1 MLFQTL
7 DSKQECVGVYKDGTL
22 LFGESK
28 ILNELEGSR
37 TWSYASYLEGRDI
50 EYANLYCGLPL
61 NDVCPEHLRS
71 DWEFVNKKLEAY
83 MRSILE
89 AKISLDDVCFYDM
102 VPERFLA
109 DYCYMKD
116 KICDH
121 VFENY
126 PKPENYD
133 HLLATAKLAHK
144 IGHQKIRLNWSNMR
158 SQMHKKAVRDKIK
171 RLKQVSPYCKYNIFG
186 TKTGRLTTKR
196 NSFPILTL
204 SKDMRK
210 AIQPANDCF
219 ISFDFNGAEL
229 RTLLALGG
237 SEQPSGDIHEWN
249 RVNVFR
255 NLGTREEAKK
265 RLFSWLYNPE
275 SNDYLLERFYDRD
288 SLVKKWWDGTHVRTP
303 YGRNIEVDKRRA
315 LNYLIQSTTS
325 DVVLEQA
332 SKVDELLAGKNT
344 RIAFIIHDEVVLD
357 VDRQEAGILAGLK
370 DTFSNTR
377 FGAYLVGAK
386 EGADYGIA
394 A

>member
-1 MLFQTL
+1 
-7 DSKQECVGVYKDGTL
+7 
-22 LFGESK
+22 
-28 ILNELEGSR
+28 
-37 TWSYASYLEGRDI
+37 
-50 EYANLYCGLPL
+50 
-61 NDVCPEHLRS
+61 
-71 DWEFVNKKLEAY
+71 
-83 MRSILE
+83 
-89 AKISLDDVCFYDM
+89 
-102 VPERFLA
+102 
-109 DYCYMKD
+109 
-116 KICDH
+116 
-121 VFENY
+121 
-126 PKPENYD
+126 
-133 HLLATAKLAHK
+133 
-144 IGHQKIRLNWSNMR
+144 
-158 SQMHKKAVRDKIK
+158 
-171 RLKQVSPYCKYNIFG
+171 
-186 TKTGRLTTKR
+186 
-196 NSFPILTL
+196 
-204 SKDMRK
+204 
-210 AIQPANDCF
+210 
-219 ISFDFNGAEL
+219 L

-275 SNDYLLERFYDRD
+275 FNDYLLERFYDRD